1 MRTEAADVNLM
12 LGGTEVILM
21 AERTMCFP
29 HSKTLVLA
37 GIHPSGVDQDHA
49 RDEEAIHRLER
60 AAFRASALRIV
71 IAGELPLP
79 NSPALEGAHDAFGAF
94 RAQLPLPL
102 TLVEAR
108 QTRRTRNLPP
118 EWFVTTAREPFALE
132 GSSTGGK
139 RFEFE
144 STPTNGPSE
153 RACWTIATHVHPVLS
168 VAVGSRRVTLPVFA
182 VDDALQ
188 RITLPAFS
196 RNCRGVRMERG
207 EGVRLFSVSNGKVF
221 ASV

>member
-1 MRTEAADVNLM
+1 MRTEVADVNLT

-21 AERTMCFP
+21 AERALLFP
-29 HSKTLVLA
+29 HSKTLVLS
-37 GIHPSGVDQDHA
+37 GIHLSGSDQDHA
-49 RDEEAIHRLER
+49 IDEEAIHRLER

-71 IAGELPLP
+71 VAGELPLP
-79 NSPALEGAHDAFGAF
+79 NSPALEGAPDAFGAF

-108 QTRRTRNLPP
+108 QTRRTRNLPT

-132 GSSTGGK
+132 GSSTGGN

-144 STPTNGPSE
+144 STPTDAPSE
-153 RACWTIATHVHPVLS
+153 RAGWTIATHVHPVLS
-168 VAVGSRRVTLPVFA
+168 VAVGSRRVSLAVFA

-196 RNCRGVRMERG
+196 RNCRGVRLEPG
-207 EGVRLFSVSNGKVF
+207 EGVRLFSVTNGKVF